1 MKTSTWFMG
10 GELNGPACGASQTV
24 PVTQSTL
31 LACLLVKYLA
41 LLDHREN
48 LQGSLQ
54 LGSQGFLQ
62 IKSSRS
68 FVGGIQQGEMNT
80 GACTFYPKPHIS
92 DSKNDSKKVH
102 RLYAY

>member
-1 MKTSTWFMG
+1 MKTSTWIMG

-24 PVTQSTL
+24 PGTQSAL
-31 LACLLVKYLA
+31 LACLLVKHLA

-54 LGSQGFLQ
+54 LGSRGFLQ

-68 FVGGIQQGEMNT
+68 FVGGIQQGEMNP
-80 GACTFYPKPHIS
+80 GA
-92 DSKNDSKKVH
+92 
-102 RLYAY
+102 